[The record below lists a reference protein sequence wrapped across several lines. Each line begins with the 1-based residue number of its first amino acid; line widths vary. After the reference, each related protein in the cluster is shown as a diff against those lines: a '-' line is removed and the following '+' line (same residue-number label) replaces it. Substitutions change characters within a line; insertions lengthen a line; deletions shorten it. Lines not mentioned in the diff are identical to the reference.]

1 MVTPYISMAGIGK
14 SFGPVHALKSVDL
27 TIYPHEIHAL
37 LGENGAGKSTLMKVL
52 SGIHEPTKG
61 SIIINEKNYD
71 KLIINWQHNWASA
84 LYIRNSALL
93 MN

>member
-37 LGENGAGKSTLMKVL
+37 LGENGAGKSTLGFV
-52 SGIHEPTKG
+52 E
-61 SIIINEKNYD
+61 
-71 KLIINWQHNWASA
+71 
-84 LYIRNSALL
+84 
-93 MN
+93 